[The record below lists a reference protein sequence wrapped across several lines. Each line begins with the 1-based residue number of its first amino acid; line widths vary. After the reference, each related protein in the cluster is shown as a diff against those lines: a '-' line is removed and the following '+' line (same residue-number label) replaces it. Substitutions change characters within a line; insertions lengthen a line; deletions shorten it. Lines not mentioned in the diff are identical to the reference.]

1 VYAKAM
7 GTNLLGLV
15 KANAEELARNAN
27 DSMMMALHD
36 TLQLTTPT
44 LEEFDQSFSR
54 IVGENKPP
62 YPFETAMD
70 YYAWSSSHKLLN
82 KVQIPFL
89 AINSADDPIVQDV
102 PTDVDGNGWVALAVT
117 SGGGHLGWFES
128 TPGTFTQLKR
138 WITKPVTEWLRA
150 VGEDL
155 VHETPRGPPLDE
167 VDGFIKE
174 VGGRDDLGCKEVE
187 GGELVMGLSQSSVF
201 QGL

>member
-1 VYAKAM
+1 M
-7 GTNLLGLV
+7 GTSLLGLV
-15 KANAEELARNAN
+15 KANPEELARNAS
-27 DSMMMALHD
+27 DSTMLALID
-36 TLQLTTPT
+36 TLQLTNPT
-44 LEEFDQSFSR
+44 LEEFDHSFSR
-54 IVGENKPP
+54 IVGGNKPP

-70 YYAWSSSHKLLN
+70 YYAWSSSHKLLD

-102 PTDVDGNGWVALAVT
+102 PTDVGGNGLVALAIT

-128 TPGTFTQLKR
+128 TPGALAQLQR

-155 VHETPRGPPLDE
+155 VHETPRGLPLHE

-187 GGELVMGLSQSSVF
+187 GGGSVTGLPQSGVF